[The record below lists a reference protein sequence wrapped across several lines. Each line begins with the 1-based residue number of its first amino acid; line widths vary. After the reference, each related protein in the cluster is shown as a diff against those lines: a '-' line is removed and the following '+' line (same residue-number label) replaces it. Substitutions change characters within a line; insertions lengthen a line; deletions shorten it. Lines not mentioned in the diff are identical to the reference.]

1 MSVNEEIKT
10 LVDEEPVE
18 EFTEDIP
25 SQPMFGLVSDCFKL
39 NVRIEPNKDSDI
51 MCVIGENEEVMI
63 DPDYSTE
70 DWYKVYTKE
79 GVDGFCM
86 KEFIEVQ

>member
-1 MSVNEEIKT
+1 MMVNEEIKM

-25 SQPMFGLVSDCFKL
+25 PQPMFGLVSDCFKL
-39 NVRIEPNKDSDI
+39 NVRTEPNKESDV
-51 MCVIGENEEVMI
+51 MCVIEENEEVMI
-63 DPDYSTE
+63 DPYYSTE

-86 KEFIEVQ
+86 KEFIKVQ

>member
-1 MSVNEEIKT
+1 MLVNEEIKT

-25 SQPMFGLVSDCFKL
+25 TPSMFGVVSDCRKL
-39 NVRIEPNKDSDI
+39 NVRTEPNKESDV
-51 MCVIGENEEVMI
+51 MCVIVENEEVMI

-86 KEFIEVQ
+86 KEFIKVQ

>member
-1 MSVNEEIKT
+1 MMVNEEIKT

-25 SQPMFGLVSDCFKL
+25 PQPMFGLVSDCFKL
-39 NVRIEPNKDSDI
+39 NVRTEPNKESDI
-51 MCVIGENEEVMI
+51 MCVIEENEEVMI

-86 KEFIEVQ
+86 KEFIKVQ

>member
-63 DPDYSTE
+63 DPYYSTE

-86 KEFIEVQ
+86 KEFIKVQ

>member
-1 MSVNEEIKT
+1 MMVNEEIKT
-10 LVDEEPVE
+10 LVDEDPVE

-25 SQPMFGLVSDCFKL
+25 PQTMFGLVSDCFKL
-39 NVRIEPNKDSDI
+39 NVRTEPNKESDI
-51 MCVIGENEEVMI
+51 MCVIEENEEVMI

-86 KEFIEVQ
+86 KEFIEVR